1 MTFTNICNSINGI
14 KSSQNCC
21 SSCAIN
27 KKWSASFVF
36 VLNNHFFQFIRSHS
50 SSVKTEDTDGA
61 HVTAIGDIFQISV
74 MAVRIWSLYS
84 GNLCNSH
91 YWYFRNQLLCK
102 VSPMTVSKSFLELYA
117 QVTVITDIR
126 CCQMKPK
133 SDGLPEISPMAVMK
147 ESVLFSSHVTVI
159 SDISP
164 KDRIFS
170 TFCYSHCWHFQNL
183 SNFD

>member
-1 MTFTNICNSINGI
+1 
-14 KSSQNCC
+14 
-21 SSCAIN
+21 
-27 KKWSASFVF
+27 
-36 VLNNHFFQFIRSHS
+36 
-50 SSVKTEDTDGA
+50 
-61 HVTAIGDIFQISV
+61 
-74 MAVRIWSLYS
+74 
-84 GNLCNSH
+84 
-91 YWYFRNQLLCK
+91 
-102 VSPMTVSKSFLELYA
+102 MTVSKSFLELYA

-170 TFCYSHCWHFQNL
+170 TFRYSHC
-183 SNFD
+183 